1 MTEWCYIKV
10 VLSVT
15 TSACVCLAL
24 LYVGG
29 RPLAETEY
37 AGVHVLVLHPA
48 GPPQDAQ
55 RRQPAAGQSPKNPR
69 PPKVTSPQSKCRF
82 THRGVCVCVC
92 VDRLVPQSLLGTH
105 NLGRVHYEPVK
116 DRHGNVL
123 LVTIREVE
131 SQHSLLSGKWMLVTK
146 LQSQR
151 KSLSTPEEPYA
162 LDILIITLQVRRL
175 R

>member
-1 MTEWCYIKV
+1 MLVSMSSSSTLQARHKM
-10 VLSVT
+10 LSAANQLQVRARKT
-15 TSACVCLAL
+15 HGPRRSHRHRASADSHI
-24 LYVGG
+24 
-29 RPLAETEY
+29 E
-37 AGVHVLVLHPA
+37 
-48 GPPQDAQ
+48 
-55 RRQPAAGQSPKNPR
+55 
-69 PPKVTSPQSKCRF
+69 
-82 THRGVCVCVC
+82 VCVCVC

-123 LVTIREVE
+123 LVTVREVE